1 MVLMLLLKHAFM
13 ILQSSMHGR
22 VDIERNPLIYKL
34 CQKSLTL
41 SNVNIYPYNQLE
53 GLAIFLKQGSPSI
66 PTFKKHPK
74 TSYNRSSITLQM
86 LLLLR
91 V

>member
-22 VDIERNPLIYKL
+22 VDIQRNPLIYKL

-53 GLAIFLKQGSPSI
+53 GLAIFLKQGSPTPGFIFSLSRSI
-66 PTFKKHPK
+66 LKHL
-74 TSYNRSSITLQM
+74 TIEVQ
-86 LLLLR
+86 
-91 V
+91 